1 MEQEKNNKQK
11 SFIKP
16 VLRFVVSFGLIGI
29 ILYLFREQ
37 LPAVFQHLKSTNP
50 FYFMAAV
57 IVFFLGLIGVAFR
70 LRFVVMAQQ
79 TELSPGLAYY
89 VNLIALFFNNVLPSS
104 VGGEMVKAYYLY
116 KNANGKVSAFSAV
129 IVDRLFGIVTMI
141 LISMSAVLFWGQAQS
156 SPKILSSIIFL
167 TLFIITFGVL
177 VFNKK
182 IADSLCQVHIPL
194 VPGILLEKIRDIYK
208 AIHDYRG
215 HKRIVL
221 RCVLLTLVGQGSYI
235 IANYLLAR
243 SLSIDIPLG
252 FFFFFVPIMLLIGVA
267 PSVNGIGVR
276 EATFLFYLNEF
287 TSPEKAL
294 ALSLL
299 STFFLIFIGIIGG
312 IIYAFKGGVPITEKN
327 INLQ

>member
-16 VLRFVVSFGLIGI
+16 VLRFVVSFGLIGL

-37 LPAVFQHLKSTNP
+37 LPAVFQHLKSINP
-50 FYFMAAV
+50 FYFLAAV
-57 IVFFLGLIGVAFR
+57 IIFFLGLIGVAYR
-70 LRFVVMAQQ
+70 LRLVVMAQQ

-156 SPKILSSIIFL
+156 SPRILSSIIFL

>member
-1 MEQEKNNKQK
+1 MEQKNNKKQK
-11 SFIKP
+11 SFMKP

-37 LPAVFQHLKSTNP
+37 LPTVFQHLKDANP
-50 FYFMAAV
+50 FYFLAAV

-79 TELSPGLAYY
+79 TDLSPGFAYY

-116 KNANGKVSAFSAV
+116 KNANGNVSAFSAV

-141 LISMSAVLFWGQAQS
+141 LISISAILFWDQAQS
-156 SPKILSSIIFL
+156 SYKILSSIML
-167 TLFIITFGVL
+167 LSLFIITFGIL

-182 IADSLCQVHIPL
+182 IVDTLCQIHIPL
-194 VPGILLEKIRDIYK
+194 VPGILLEKIREIYK
-208 AIHDYRG
+208 ALYDYRG
-215 HKRIVL
+215 HKRIIL
-221 RCVLLTLVGQGSYI
+221 KCVLLTLAGQGAYI
-235 IANYLLAR
+235 IANYLLAM
-243 SLSIDIPLG
+243 SLSIDISMG
-252 FFFFFVPIMLLIGVA
+252 FFFFFVPILLVIGIA

-276 EATFLFYLNEF
+276 EATFLFYLTEF

-299 STFFLIFIGIIGG
+299 STFFLIIVGIIGG
-312 IIYAFKGGVPITEKN
+312 IIYAFKGGIPITEKN
-327 INLQ
+327 LMRQ

>member
-16 VLRFVVSFGLIGI
+16 VLRFVVSFGLIGL

-37 LPAVFQHLKSTNP
+37 LPAVFQHLKSINP
-50 FYFMAAV
+50 FYFLAAV
-57 IVFFLGLIGVAFR
+57 IIFFLGLIGVAYR
-70 LRFVVMAQQ
+70 LRLVVMAQQ

-141 LISMSAVLFWGQAQS
+141 FISMSAVLFWGQAQS
-156 SPKILSSIIFL
+156 SPRILSSIIFL

-221 RCVLLTLVGQGSYI
+221 RCVLLTLVGQGAYI

-243 SLSIDIPLG
+243 SLSIDISLG
-252 FFFFFVPIMLLIGVA
+252 FFFFFVPIMLLVGVA
-267 PSVNGIGVR
+267 PSVHGIGVR
-276 EATFLFYLNEF
+276 EATFLFYLTEF

>member
-16 VLRFVVSFGLIGI
+16 VLRFVVSFGLIGL

-37 LPAVFQHLKSTNP
+37 LPAVFQHLKSINP
-50 FYFMAAV
+50 FYFLAAV
-57 IVFFLGLIGVAFR
+57 IIFFLGLIGVAYR
-70 LRFVVMAQQ
+70 LRLVVMAQQ

-141 LISMSAVLFWGQAQS
+141 FISMSAVLFWEQAQS
-156 SPKILSSIIFL
+156 SPRILSSIIFL

-221 RCVLLTLVGQGSYI
+221 RCVFLTLVGQGAYI

-243 SLSIDIPLG
+243 SLSIDISLG